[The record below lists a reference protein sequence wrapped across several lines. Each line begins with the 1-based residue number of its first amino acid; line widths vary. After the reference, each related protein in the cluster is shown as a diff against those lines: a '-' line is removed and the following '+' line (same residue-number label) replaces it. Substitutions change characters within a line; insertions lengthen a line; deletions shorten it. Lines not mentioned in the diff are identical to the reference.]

1 MTVSEEVVVRAPRDV
16 VWGVVSSIEDAADTI
31 SGIDEVEILERPADG
46 LVGLKWREVRTMFG
60 QTATET
66 MWITAAEQNSGYSTE
81 ARSHGSIYRSR
92 IRLADA
98 PEGTLLGMELSAEP
112 LTMTARVLSILLRPL
127 MTGSVRKAFRQDLLD
142 LKAAAESRV

>member
-1 MTVSEEVVVRAPRDV
+1 MTVSEEVVVRAPRHV
-16 VWGVVSSIEDAADTI
+16 VWEVVSSIEDAADTI

-66 MWITAAEQNSGYSTE
+66 MWITEADENSGYSTE

-112 LTMTARVLSILLRPL
+112 LTLAARVLSFLLRPL
-127 MTGSVRKAFRQDLLD
+127 ITGSVKKAFRQDLLD
-142 LKAAAESRV
+142 VKAAAESRV

>member
-1 MTVSEEVVVRAPRDV
+1 MTVSEEVVVRAPRHV
-16 VWGVVSSIEDAADTI
+16 VWEVVSSIEDAADTI

-66 MWITAAEQNSGYSTE
+66 MWITEAEENSGYSTE

-112 LTMTARVLSILLRPL
+112 LTLAARVLSFLLRPL
-127 MTGSVRKAFRQDLLD
+127 ITGSVKKAFRQDLLD
-142 LKAAAESRV
+142 VKAAAESRV